1 MSKRE
6 SISRYNIIIKKLR
19 KYPATFE
26 EIHHELELES
36 EIHSYNFMVSKRT
49 FQRDLND
56 IRSIYGI
63 DIQYS
68 RRRGKY
74 YIDSNDQSPV
84 SARIL
89 EAFDTLTALNIVDN
103 LSDSIMFEARKTS
116 GSEYMYG
123 LIHAVKNSQLVKI
136 VYQKFTEESASIRE
150 LEPYALKEHMNRWYL
165 MAVDRKDNRLKSFAF
180 DRIHDLVPT
189 NVRFSKNDDINVEEI
204 YQDCF
209 GIINPN
215 GNPTE
220 EVILSFTA
228 HQGKY
233 IKSLPLHHSQELI
246 QETETEMV
254 FKLNIVITEDFVMEL
269 LSHSNRVEVL
279 QPEHLKDRLLWHY
292 NKAIELYS

>member
-1 MSKRE
+1 
-6 SISRYNIIIKKLR
+6 
-19 KYPATFE
+19 
-26 EIHHELELES
+26 
-36 EIHSYNFMVSKRT
+36 
-49 FQRDLND
+49 
-56 IRSIYGI
+56 
-63 DIQYS
+63 
-68 RRRGKY
+68 
-74 YIDSNDQSPV
+74 V

-103 LSDSIMFEARKTS
+103 LSDSIIFEARKTS

-215 GNPTE
+215 GNPKE

-233 IKSLPLHHSQELI
+233 IKTLPLHHSQELI
-246 QETETEMV
+246 QETENEMV

-279 QPEHLKDRLLWHY
+279 QPDHLKDRLLWHY